1 MDLKDFETIFAFW
14 KRDVN
19 MTIKTTW
26 AKERFIKHINT
37 VGSGDNNYAR
47 FIIKTIHLDENLV
60 KCLFILTTCTTS
72 GITLMCDSV
81 NLIDKDDAW
90 GILFCLTKEVT
101 DTRSTNTHK
110 HFSKFGTGN
119 TKEWNISF
127 ASNCTSHQ
135 SFTSTWITGEKYA
148 TWDFCAKFFIFFR
161 IFQKVDNF
169 SEVLLCSF
177 IASNI
182 GEENAFFVW
191 AI

>member
-1 MDLKDFETIFAFW
+1 MDLKNFETIFAFW
-14 KRDVN
+14 KCDVN

-26 AKERFIKHINT
+26 TKECLVKHINT
-37 VGSGDNNYAR
+37 VGSSNNNYAR
-47 FIIKTIHLDENLV
+47 FIIKTIHLNEDLIES
-60 KCLFILTTCTTS
+60 LFVLTTCTAS
-72 GITLMCDSV
+72 SITLMCDSI
-81 NLIDKDDAW
+81 NLIDEDNAW

-101 DTRSTNTHK
+101 NTRSTDTHK
-110 HFSKFGTGN
+110 HFGKFRTRN

-135 SFTSTWITGEKYA
+135 SFTSTWITGEKHA

-161 IFQKVDNF
+161 VFQEINNF
-169 SEVLLCSF
+169 GKILLCSF

-182 GEENAFFVW
+182 GEEDAFFVW